1 MNNFIKENWFKITLL
16 AFFILIGIF
25 TTYYFFIFIPQR
37 DLSQQLIQEQERLAK
52 EIQEQQKIESQK
64 LLQEQQK
71 IDIMEESLNLQK
83 QTQQQTTNLINQK
96 QALLNICLEK
106 EQQRYQAVWDNY
118 LSEKAPANMK
128 IPAGNDWYTMWN
140 LNENKN
146 KEEINICYQRYPS
159 Q

>member
-83 QTQQQTTNLINQK
+83 QTQ
-96 QALLNICLEK
+96 
-106 EQQRYQAVWDNY
+106 
-118 LSEKAPANMK
+118 
-128 IPAGNDWYTMWN
+128 
-140 LNENKN
+140 
-146 KEEINICYQRYPS
+146 
-159 Q
+159 

>member
-37 DLSQQLIQEQERLAK
+37 DLSQQLIQEQERSAK
-52 EIQEQQKIESQK
+52 EI
-64 LLQEQQK
+64 QEQQK

-83 QTQQQTTNLINQK
+83 KTQQQTTNLINQK
-96 QALLNICLEK
+96 QVLLNICLEK

-128 IPAGNDWYTMWN
+128 IPAGNDWYTM
-140 LNENKN
+140 
-146 KEEINICYQRYPS
+146 
-159 Q
+159 

>member
-37 DLSQQLIQEQERLAK
+37 DLSQQLIQEQERSAK
-52 EIQEQQKIESQK
+52 EI
-64 LLQEQQK
+64 QEQQK
-71 IDIMEESLNLQK
+71 IDIMEESLNLQR

-96 QALLNICLEK
+96 QVLLNICLEK

>member
-52 EIQEQQKIESQK
+52 EIQEQQKI
-64 LLQEQQK
+64 
-71 IDIMEESLNLQK
+71 DIMEESLNLQK

-96 QALLNICLEK
+96 QVLLNICLEK

-128 IPAGNDWYTMWN
+128 IPSGNDWYTMWN